1 MADTINT
8 KSPWLKNYLDGVP
21 AEINL
26 GDYTSLLEIV
36 DESFNQYPDHL
47 ALEFMGKSMTYRQ
60 LDILSKNFA
69 AYLQTLKLDSGA
81 RVAIMFPNVPQYLI
95 AMLGTLRAG
104 YIVVNV
110 NPLYTSRELEHQLR
124 DSGASVLVIL
134 ENFAHVYQSIADQS
148 ILKEVIVGSLG
159 ETLGAKGLIVNVV
172 VRHIKKLV
180 PKWNFPHI
188 RFNAAL
194 KIGRQHPYVKPEL
207 TLDDVAFLQY
217 TGGTTGVSK
226 GAVLLHKNI
235 LANIIQ
241 IEHWLDP
248 VFQHRHL
255 NQKVSEQAKSEQK
268 QLVFLCALPMT
279 HIFALTACALLGMRK
294 GGLLLLVPNPRDITG
309 FIQFLMK
316 HPNINI
322 FPGVNT
328 LFHAL
333 IHRPEF
339 SKVKLPH
346 LLVTIGGGMAV
357 QKKTADLWQKLMG
370 VPIAQGYGLSETS
383 PVVCVNTPLITQ
395 FTGSIGMPV
404 PSTDVIILDE
414 EGIEVPF
421 GETGEICIKGPQ
433 VMAGY
438 WNRPDETQQSMTAD
452 GYFKSG
458 DIGTMSAQGEVH
470 IVDRK
475 KDMII
480 VAGFKVFPNEIEE
493 VIASMPGVRE
503 CAVIGS
509 PHRKLGEIV
518 KVFIVKDDP
527 DLTQAQVMLYCKQ
540 QMTSYKR
547 PRKVAFVDEMP
558 KSNVGKILR
567 RYLRD
572 L

>member
-1 MADTINT
+1 MQMNAQ
-8 KSPWLKNYLDGVP
+8 KPWLKNYLEGVP
-21 AEINL
+21 HEIDL
-26 GDYTSLLEIV
+26 AGHTSIV
-36 DESFNQYPDHL
+36 DFIEESFSKYPERI
-47 ALEFMGKSMTYRQ
+47 AIESMGYTISYRQ
-60 LDILSKNFA
+60 LDVLSKDFA
-69 AYLQTLKLDSGA
+69 AYLQNLGLDTGA
-81 RVAIMFPNVPQYLI
+81 RIAIMFPNVPQYLI

-104 YIVVNV
+104 FVVVNI
-110 NPLYTSRELEHQLR
+110 NPLYTARELEHQLQ
-124 DSGASVLVIL
+124 DSSASILVML
-134 ENFAHVYQSIADQS
+134 ENFAHVYQEIAEQG
-148 ILKEVIVGSLG
+148 LVKKVIVSSLG
-159 ETLGAKGLIVNVV
+159 ETLGPKGVIINLVA
-172 VRHIKKLV
+172 RHIKKLI
-180 PKWNFPHI
+180 PHWSFPCVK
-188 RFNAAL
+188 FNQAL
-194 KIGRQHPYVKPEL
+194 KLGAGHGL
-207 TLDDVAFLQY
+207 TRPSLTQNDIAFLQY

-226 GAVLLHKNI
+226 GAVLLHRNI

-241 IEHWLDP
+241 IESWLEPALKD
-248 VFQHRHL
+248 RH
-255 NQKVSEQAKSEQK
+255 Q

-279 HIFALTACALLGMRK
+279 HIFALTACGLLGMRK
-294 GGLLLLVPNPRDITG
+294 GGKLLLVANPRDITG
-309 FIQFLMK
+309 FIKLLMK

-339 SKVKLPH
+339 TNVKLPN

-357 QKKTADLWQKLMG
+357 QKKTAELWQKMMG

-383 PVVCVNTPLITQ
+383 PVVCVNTPFVKE

-404 PSTDVIILDE
+404 PSTDVLILDDDGVE
-414 EGIEVPF
+414 APF
-421 GETGEICIKGPQ
+421 GVPGEICIKGPQ

-438 WNRPDETQQSMTAD
+438 WNRPEETKQFITPE

-458 DIGTMSAQGEVH
+458 DIGIMSPEGFVQ

-475 KDMII
+475 KDMIV

-493 VIASMPGVRE
+493 VISSMPGVRE
-503 CAVIGS
+503 CAVIGL

-518 KVFIVKDDP
+518 KAYIVKDKP
-527 DLTQAQVMLYCKQ
+527 ELTEAQVIQYCKE

-547 PRKVAFVDEMP
+547 PRKIAFIDEMP

-567 RYLRD
+567 RHLRD